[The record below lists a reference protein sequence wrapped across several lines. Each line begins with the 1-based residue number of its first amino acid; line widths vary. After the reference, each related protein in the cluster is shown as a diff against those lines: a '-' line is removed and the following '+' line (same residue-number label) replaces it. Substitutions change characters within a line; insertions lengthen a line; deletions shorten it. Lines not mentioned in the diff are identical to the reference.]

1 MKIDKNSI
9 GFKLSIR
16 NSIFLCSAF
25 ITLFVVICLLNAE
38 IIYNK
43 EEQVFTSYLYN
54 TMTSIDDKLK
64 DMSRVSLMSM
74 ADDRTQEVLLSY
86 KGMSDEEKREQQA
99 YLSKFYQ
106 SLVTI
111 RNDIHGIYMMDLET
125 LLFYYDIE
133 NPTLKDG
140 VDAVVMAQEIVAL
153 DKEPMQIS
161 NCSLVV
167 GLQPQFMKYPGYYGT
182 DPYYSNCIW
191 LVRDIYGFSPHEK
204 IGTIALTA
212 PIAKMR
218 ELLENTL
225 GEDMFY
231 LLVTKSGKIVCSQ
244 NSGYLMKNIDDVN
257 VQLSE
262 VLSSD
267 GAGTIEWEGAE
278 SYVMHTESEDSGL
291 ILMVGKPV
299 GAIQHEIT
307 GFMGYYIVLCVGA
320 LTLIITFTVFNVNRK
335 LAPIKRLANDMS
347 NFNSESIAVRYK
359 VESKDETGRLISAF
373 NTMMDMLEELIEK
386 QYKDKVRIQ
395 EGQLK
400 EQNLSMLYLKSQV
413 NPHFLYNTLDTI
425 RIHAQMNGDK
435 DVADMLMQLVEFF
448 RLSVKVDKVIVT
460 LEHEMDLI
468 ENYMALMCRR
478 YPDIHCEYDID
489 PELLDVE
496 VPNFILQPIVENSI
510 LHGLRDKGYKGNL
523 KIVIR
528 RKENDKASDEKFIE
542 ILITDDGI
550 GFSEEI
556 KNRVHEL
563 LYNAED
569 ETSNIQSIGIRNIHN
584 RLQMFYSKECGLSY
598 IEEKCGVTACI
609 LIKDEI
615 TYNNTEVTK

>member
-1 MKIDKNSI
+1 MKMDKNSI

-16 NSIFLCSAF
+16 NSIFLCIAF
-25 ITLFVVICLLNAE
+25 IVLSGVICMLNTE
-38 IIYNK
+38 LIYNK
-43 EEQVFTSYLYN
+43 EEQVFSSYLFH
-54 TMTSIDDKLK
+54 TITSVDDKLK

-86 KGMSDEEKREQQA
+86 KNMSDEEKREQQT
-99 YLSKFYQ
+99 YLSEFYQ

-111 RNDIHGIYMMDLET
+111 RNDIHGIYMMDLES
-125 LLFYYDIE
+125 LLFYYDME
-133 NPTLKDG
+133 NPTIKGGTDD
-140 VDAVVMAQEIVAL
+140 VAIAQEIALL

-161 NCSLVV
+161 NCSLVA
-167 GLQPQFMKYPGYYGT
+167 GSKPQFMKYSGYYAT

-191 LVRDIYGFSPHEK
+191 LLRDIYGFSPHKK

-212 PIAKMR
+212 PIAKMQ

-244 NSGYLMKNIDDVN
+244 NSDYLMKNIKDVR
-257 VQLSE
+257 VPLSE
-262 VLSSD
+262 VLSSKK
-267 GAGTIEWEGAE
+267 TETMEWEGVE
-278 SYVMHTESEDSGL
+278 SFVMHTESEDSGL
-291 ILMVGKPV
+291 ILLVGKPV
-299 GAIQHEIT
+299 SVIRHEIT
-307 GFMGYYIVLCVGA
+307 GFMGYYIVLCLGA
-320 LTLIITFTVFNVNRK
+320 LALILTFTAFNVNRM
-335 LAPIKRLANDMS
+335 LTPIKRLANDMS
-347 NFNSESIAVRYK
+347 HFNSESIAVRYK
-359 VESKDETGRLISAF
+359 VESGDETGRLIAAF

-448 RLSVKVDKVIVT
+448 RLSVKVDTVIVT
-460 LEHEMDLI
+460 LEHEVELI

-478 YPDIHCEYDID
+478 YPNIHCEYDID

-510 LHGLRDKGYKGNL
+510 LHGLRDKGYMGKL
-523 KIVIR
+523 KITIR
-528 RKENDKASDEKFIE
+528 HKKNDTSFIE

-550 GFSEEI
+550 GFSEED
-556 KNRVHEL
+556 KKRVHKL
-563 LYNAED
+563 LHDAE
-569 ETSNIQSIGIRNIHN
+569 EEMTNTQSIGIRNIQN

-598 IEEKCGVTACI
+598 REEKCGVTACI
-609 LIKDEI
+609 LIKDKIIYHNMEG
-615 TYNNTEVTK
+615 